1 MNVKRVCII
10 LLVAIF
16 FGGIF
21 SLGFFAGIIHTVTD
35 CRIRTDDGYY
45 LIDIDGQLFAHFI
58 ETTEGSIIPSD
69 LL

>member
-21 SLGFFAGIIHTVTD
+21 SIGFFAGILHTVTD

-58 ETTEGSIIPSD
+58 DSPEGEQFPSD
-69 LL
+69 LI